1 MRAFL
6 TLLSTLSRRTI
17 TVFANLHNWLR
28 SENSNPLWSTLSVQ
42 TQYISDLL
50 LKVDDPEPSRLLW
63 SLSRFSPPI
72 LPFSSA
78 GCGRLHSSI
87 RVIFWCPSCWS
98 LSCNSLL
105 GMECLSRHVQLWWH
119 YGCMKLWRV
128 VSLHTPFD
136 LLLIPSKFYTMSVRF
151 LLYKTFLLAR
161 EFAWVSFRASFFF
174 WNHFF
179 GGIIWLKV
187 SLVQDSL

>member
-72 LPFSSA
+72 LPFSTA
-78 GCGRLHSSI
+78 GCRRLHSSI

-105 GMECLSRHVQLWWH
+105 EMECLSRHVQLWRH
-119 YGCMKLWRV
+119 YGCMKLWKV
-128 VSLHTPFD
+128 VSLHTPFHSTCPFPILY

-151 LLYKTFLLAR
+151 LLYTQNVLF
-161 EFAWVSFRASFFF
+161 SS
-174 WNHFF
+174 
-179 GGIIWLKV
+179 
-187 SLVQDSL
+187 

>member
-1 MRAFL
+1 MRVFL
-6 TLLSTLSRRTI
+6 TLLSTLSRRRI

-63 SLSRFSPPI
+63 SLSRFS
-72 LPFSSA
+72 SA

-87 RVIFWCPSCWS
+87 RVIWCPSCWS

-119 YGCMKLWRV
+119 YGCMKLWKV

-151 LLYKTFLLAR
+151 LLYTQNVLFSSWICMSFIPRILLFLKPL
-161 EFAWVSFRASFFF
+161 F
-174 WNHFF
+174 WGYN
-179 GGIIWLKV
+179 LT
-187 SLVQDSL
+187 